1 MTSAERLSELAEL
14 ARPVSLAFEQALP
27 VLAALEPLLP
37 HGNLQRGSTVLV
49 EGGTGL
55 HSLAL
60 ALAAEASKA
69 GSWVAAVGIPS
80 LGVASAAELGVV
92 LERLVLITPPPDS
105 LWPTVAAALIDAF
118 DVVLLGWPEVSGSMA
133 RRLGMRTRD
142 RKSVLIPV
150 AAGPGGRNWH
160 EAADVRLAV
169 NNASWQGLGWGHGRL
184 AARRLE
190 VETGGRRSPRPRR
203 TVLWLPDN
211 RGRVTAEP
219 RRGIGPYNGPRP
231 VADPIPFPAASIGIG

>member
-1 MTSAERLSELAEL
+1 MSSAERLGELAEL

-27 VLAALEPLLP
+27 VLTALEPILP
-37 HGNLQRGSTVLV
+37 NGSLQRGSTLVV
-49 EGGTGL
+49 EGGPGL

-92 LERLVLITPPPDS
+92 LERLILISPPPPP

-118 DVVLLGWPEVSGSMA
+118 DVVLLDWPDVSGSMA

-142 RKSVLIPV
+142 RKSVLISV
-150 AAGPGGRNWH
+150 TAGFKGRSWN
-160 EAADVRLAV
+160 EAADVRLKV
-169 NNASWQGLGWGHGRL
+169 SNAYWQGLGSGYGRL
-184 AARRLE
+184 TARRLQ

-203 TVLWLPDN
+203 TVLWLPDDQ
-211 RGRVTAEP
+211 GRVTVEEGVAG
-219 RRGIGPYNGPRP
+219 RPYGGPRP
-231 VADPIPFPAASIGIG
+231 VADPTPFPAPSIKTG